1 MIKKVWIL
9 LLFSFIGCATAQRKG
24 IYPTITNFVGSTD
37 FGKYKRIAVLPFSDA
52 PYAPQSGQIIQ
63 GLASQVLAQL
73 GFEVAERSRLMDILQ
88 EQKMSASGLFDIDQS
103 IKLGK
108 LLGVRAIVVGEV
120 GQYMTQ
126 QRKTDTTYFP
136 TVNFY
141 TGEQFYVPIQGKQ
154 WMESYVSLSVRI
166 LDVETGALIYSGS
179 GQFEKGLANPP
190 QQIAERILGEILAK
204 WFISP
209 GACGFSMDSIDKS
222 TIKKIINGS
231 PAQKAGL
238 KIGDKILKINE
249 KKISPNIS
257 KFEWGSIGYG
267 YPGEKKIFQV
277 KRDNEIFNIEII
289 MGSREEVFKN
299 WKPKK

>member
-1 MIKKVWIL
+1 
-9 LLFSFIGCATAQRKG
+9 
-24 IYPTITNFVGSTD
+24 
-37 FGKYKRIAVLPFSDA
+37 
-52 PYAPQSGQIIQ
+52 
-63 GLASQVLAQL
+63 
-73 GFEVAERSRLMDILQ
+73 
-88 EQKMSASGLFDIDQS
+88 
-103 IKLGK
+103 
-108 LLGVRAIVVGEV
+108 
-120 GQYMTQ
+120 
-126 QRKTDTTYFP
+126 
-136 TVNFY
+136 
-141 TGEQFYVPIQGKQ
+141 
-154 WMESYVSLSVRI
+154 MESYVSLSVRI

>member
-126 QRKTDTTYFP
+126 QRKTDTTYF
-136 TVNFY
+136 
-141 TGEQFYVPIQGKQ
+141 
-154 WMESYVSLSVRI
+154 SY
-166 LDVETGALIYSGS
+166 
-179 GQFEKGLANPP
+179 GQFLYW
-190 QQIAERILGEILAK
+190 RTILCPNTRK
-204 WFISP
+204 T
-209 GACGFSMDSIDKS
+209 MDGK
-222 TIKKIINGS
+222 
-231 PAQKAGL
+231 L
-238 KIGDKILKINE
+238 CFL
-249 KKISPNIS
+249 IS
-257 KFEWGSIGYG
+257 K
-267 YPGEKKIFQV
+267 
-277 KRDNEIFNIEII
+277 NI
-289 MGSREEVFKN
+289 RC
-299 WKPKK
+299 